1 MAKVR
6 IKKHCKIKGVPA
18 TPGAIHDVPEAR
30 AKALTDN
37 GYAEAI
43 DAAKK
48 PEPSSDEANA
58 IVDEAFD
65 EATSDEKPKK
75 TKTAR

>member
-1 MAKVR
+1 MTKVR

-18 TPGAIHDVPEAR
+18 APGAIHDVPEAR

-37 GYAEAI
+37 GYAEAVEHS
-43 DAAKK
+43 KK
-48 PEPSSDEANA
+48 SDDTDTIVEEA
-58 IVDEAFD
+58 ID

>member
-1 MAKVR
+1 MTKVR
-6 IKKHCKIKGVPA
+6 IKKHCSIKGVPA
-18 TPGAIHDVPEAR
+18 APGAIHDVPEPR

-37 GYAEAI
+37 GYAELA
-43 DAAKK
+43 DSAKK
-48 PEPSSDEANA
+48 PEETDA